1 MEAVSA
7 PRSLLTGRPQI
18 ASRVGLIDLRW
29 FRESGRFVRNKG
41 DDGIAEI
48 LLSKL

>member
-1 MEAVSA
+1 VLENEII
-7 PRSLLTGRPQI
+7 QWW
-18 ASRVGLIDLRW
+18 SRVRLIDLRW